1 MLDDFRL
8 RVFMM
13 AAAENSFTRAAQHL
27 GVSQP
32 AVSQN
37 IAELE
42 KLLGVT
48 LFNRSRGDVSLTPD
62 GELFGQ
68 YVERIL
74 HWCALAEEKFMHK
87 QYPPSSQSALFT
99 LEDGSRAEVFVRDGA
114 INIRFGK

>member
-1 MLDDFRL
+1 MLESYKL
-8 RVFMM
+8 RVF
-13 AAAENSFTRAAQHL
+13 ETVRRTHSFTKAAQML
-27 GVSQP
+27 DVTQP
-32 AVSQN
+32 SISQN